1 MWMTVWKLSGLRMQM
16 WLNFIAAFLK
26 HLQMREEPITDAD
39 GLVLVDITATAADE
53 DAVNNFHIMAIP
65 H

>member
-1 MWMTVWKLSGLRMQM
+1 M